1 MKKRALPNRETAA
14 AFIALFIIMLS
25 GPAWSA
31 AVSMKTYPAI
41 GNFHKYRKTFPI
53 CVEISNSGH
62 AFKGTIEINN
72 TVNYRSRKDLVVKNV
87 ELPQNSLKQFFLYVP
102 YFEVYNP
109 TVKVELKSRGQTVIE
124 SKVTVDHIYPKDFL
138 ILTLSKE
145 QAGFE
150 YLANPKLK
158 SIFGKDSQIN
168 ITYPAPE
175 HLPLNWAGYESADLM
190 ILSNYQILSL
200 SPEQEKAIRDWV
212 LSGGTLFIS
221 SGLTASEFSQ
231 SPFNEILPVT
241 INDVKPL
248 ESTRSLEVWSGSRIM
263 GSSEVLAVTAT
274 PKAGSQ
280 TLISADGRPLLV
292 RKDYAMGT
300 VYFFCCDITKPPF
313 STWQGNTELWG
324 RIFKDMVTLRR
335 GGAGGDDQLPP
346 ASMPQIS
353 PPSLRNLSFFLFLY
367 IMVVG
372 PINYLLLKKRDKM
385 LLTFI
390 TVPIMAFL
398 FTLCSFLY
406 GYSTKGSS
414 IIFRTLSICE
424 MENNMENAPLT
435 SFFSIFSPSLSK
447 YEIEIKNPQS
457 IAYEINPPESG
468 DLVIEWKDGL
478 KLKDINMDMWSMRRF
493 KAREVVSFPGKISFA
508 FDEDDGKLTG
518 TVRNDTELLFQN
530 CAVIYKNQVSG
541 PFALKNG
548 DNRLSLTLS
557 SPMKSSSDMAFFFL
571 KLYNLKPSEMQSD
584 SRREQISF
592 LLYFSSSYFARK
604 DSDQPVIIGWTD
616 RNISGVTLLKN
627 TTRGTTN
634 TLFII
639 K

>member
-1 MKKRALPNRETAA
+1 MKKRVSLSRYRVAVL
-14 AFIALFIIMLS
+14 IALFLAILS

-31 AVSMKTYPAI
+31 AVSMKTYLAI
-41 GNFHKYRKTFPI
+41 GNFHKYRKTLPV

-72 TVNYRSRKDLVVKNV
+72 TVSYRSRKDMVARNV
-87 ELPQNSLKQFFLYVP
+87 ELPQNSLKQFFIYVP
-102 YFEVYNP
+102 YFEIYNP
-109 TVKVELKSRGQTVIE
+109 TVKVELKSRGQTVLE
-124 SKVTVDHIYPKDFL
+124 SKLTVDHIYPKDFL

-168 ITYPAPE
+168 ITYPAPA

-190 ILSNYQILSL
+190 ILSNYQLLSL

-221 SGLTASEFSQ
+221 SSLTSSEFSQ
-231 SPFNEILPVT
+231 SPLNEILPVT

-248 ESTRSLEVWSGSRIM
+248 ESKSTLEAWSNSLIIGNQEILSATVKPKSGS
-263 GSSEVLAVTAT
+263 E
-274 PKAGSQ
+274 
-280 TLISADGRPLLV
+280 TLISADGHPLLL

-300 VYFFCCDITKPPF
+300 VYFFSCDITKPPF
-313 STWQGNTELWG
+313 TTWQGNTELWG

-335 GGAGGDDQLPP
+335 GGAGGDDQSPP
-346 ASMPQIS
+346 ASMPQVS
-353 PPSLRNLSFFLFLY
+353 PPSLKNLSFFLFLY
-367 IMVVG
+367 ILVVG
-372 PINYLLLKKRDKM
+372 PINYLILKKRDKM

-390 TVPIMAFL
+390 TVPILALL
-398 FTLCSFLY
+398 FTLSSFLY

-424 MENNMENAPLT
+424 MENNIEHAPLT
-435 SFFSIFSPSLSK
+435 SFFSIFSPSLSR
-447 YEIEIKNPQS
+447 YDVEIKNPRS
-457 IAYEINPPESG
+457 IAYEINPPDSG
-468 DLVIEWKDGL
+468 DLILEWKDGL

-493 KAREVVSFPGKISFA
+493 KAREIVTFPGKISFA
-508 FDEDDGKLTG
+508 FDTNDGKLSG
-518 TVRNDTELLFQN
+518 KVRNDTELLLQN
-530 CAVIYKNQVSG
+530 CAVIYNNRISV

-548 DNRLSLTLS
+548 DNTLSLTLS
-557 SPMKSSSDMAFFFL
+557 SVMKSPSDMASFFV
-571 KLYNLKPSEMQSD
+571 KLYNLKPREIQSD

-604 DSDQPVIIGWTD
+604 DSHQPVIIGWTD
-616 RNISGVTLLKN
+616 RDISGVTLMKSI
-627 TTRGTTN
+627 TRGSSN

>member
-1 MKKRALPNRETAA
+1 MKKRALHSRGTAA
-14 AFIALFIIMLS
+14 VFTALFIIMLS
-25 GPAWSA
+25 SPAWSA
-31 AVSMKTYPAI
+31 AVNMKVYPAI

-53 CVEISNSGH
+53 CVEISNSGQT
-62 AFKGTIEINN
+62 FKGTIEINN
-72 TVNYRSRKDLVVKNV
+72 TVNYRSRKDMVVKNV
-87 ELPQNSLKQFFLYVP
+87 ELPQNSMKQYFLYIP
-102 YFEVYNP
+102 YFEIYNP

-150 YLANPKLK
+150 YLASPRLK

-168 ITYPAPE
+168 ITYPDTG
-175 HLPLNWAGYESADLM
+175 HLPLNWAGYESANLM

-200 SPEQEKAIRDWV
+200 SPEQEKAIRNWV

-221 SGLTASEFSQ
+221 SGLTATEFSQ
-231 SPFNEILPVT
+231 SAFNEILPVT

-248 ESTRSLEVWSGSRIM
+248 DSKHSLEVWSASRIT
-263 GSSEVLAVTAT
+263 GNSEILGVTAT
-274 PKAGSQ
+274 PKPGSKI
-280 TLISADGRPLLV
+280 LISADRSPLLV

-324 RIFKDMVTLRR
+324 RIFKDMVTLKR
-335 GGAGGDDQLPP
+335 GGAGSEDQLPP
-346 ASMPQIS
+346 ASMPQVS
-353 PPSLRNLSFFLFLY
+353 PPSLRNLSFFLFFY

-390 TVPIMAFL
+390 TVPIMAIL

-414 IIFRTLSICE
+414 IIFRTLSVCE
-424 MENNMENAPLT
+424 IENNMENGPLT
-435 SFFSIFSPSLSK
+435 SFFSIFSPSLSR

-457 IAYEINPPESG
+457 IAYEINPPDSG
-468 DLVIEWKDGL
+468 DLIIEWKDGL

-493 KAREVVSFPGKISFA
+493 KAREVVSFPGKLSFD
-508 FDEDDGKLTG
+508 FHEDAGMLTG
-518 TVRNDTELLFQN
+518 TVMNNTELLIQN
-530 CAVIYKNQVSG
+530 CAVIYNNRVAA
-541 PFALKNG
+541 PFALKKG

-557 SPMKSSSDMAFFFL
+557 STLKSSSEMAFFL
-571 KLYNLKPSEMQSD
+571 MKLYKLKPSEMQSD
-584 SRREQISF
+584 SRRELISF
-592 LLYFSSSYFARK
+592 LLYFSSSYFAGK
-604 DSDQPVIIGWTD
+604 DSSRPVIIGWTD
-616 RNISGVTLLKN
+616 SDISGIKLLKSIA
-627 TTRGTTN
+627 RGNTN

-639 K
+639 R